1 MSTLSG
7 KIAERR
13 GVLGLACTPC
23 EQVKGASQGVPRP
36 NRCSSSGGLRRFE
49 SGPHDVAFGAVAED
63 GERGSSGLPLFS
75 KNQKSVVQNGLLE
88 MKNNLEGMMRLKD
101 KIALVTGDSRGI
113 GEAIAKRFAEEGAT
127 VVSGDIRKPTY
138 DPLNGIEHIDLDVT
152 TKVGWKKAVSHAVA
166 KHGRLDILVNN
177 AGWYSPR

>member
-1 MSTLSG
+1 
-7 KIAERR
+7 
-13 GVLGLACTPC
+13 
-23 EQVKGASQGVPRP
+23 
-36 NRCSSSGGLRRFE
+36 
-49 SGPHDVAFGAVAED
+49 
-63 GERGSSGLPLFS
+63 LFS

-101 KIALVTGDSRGI
+101 KIALVTGGSRGI
-113 GEAIAKRFAEEGAT
+113 REAIAKRFAEEGAT

-152 TKVGWKKAVSHAVA
+152 TEVGWKKAVSHAVA